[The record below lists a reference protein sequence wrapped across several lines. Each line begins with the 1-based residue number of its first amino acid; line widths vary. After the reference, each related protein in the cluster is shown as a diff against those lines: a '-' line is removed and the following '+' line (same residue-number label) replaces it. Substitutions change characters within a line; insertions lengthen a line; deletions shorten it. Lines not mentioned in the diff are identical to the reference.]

1 MAQRKP
7 TPELRRFGAE
17 LMRVRQ
23 DAGLTQN
30 ALAQAV
36 NVTRAYI
43 AQVEAGTTRC
53 RRDFAERLDRA
64 LGTDTAFVD
73 AWDEQLR
80 SIGYPRWF
88 VEYPDAEK
96 TAALLRAYETMLVF
110 GLFQTEAY
118 IRALVLSEAAV
129 EGRLRR
135 QAVLKRKEPPLIS
148 VVLAET
154 VLWTCMGG
162 AEVMREQCAHLLAVS
177 EWENV
182 ALQVAPTAYHW
193 GLGGPFNLATQ
204 PNGEDLLYMPT
215 TRGGSTSNDRE
226 DILPIVGAFSA
237 LQARALSADDSREF
251 LRKAVVRWT

>member
-1 MAQRKP
+1 VAQRKP

-17 LMRVRQ
+17 VMRLRQ

-36 NVTRAYI
+36 NVTRAYV

-53 RRDFAERLDRA
+53 RRDFAERLDSA
-64 LGTDTAFVD
+64 LGTETTFVD
-73 AWDEQLR
+73 AWDERLK

-96 TAALLRAYETMLVF
+96 TADLLRAYETMLVY
-110 GLFQTEAY
+110 GLFQTKAY
-118 IRALVLSEAAV
+118 IHALVLSEAAC

-135 QAVLKRKEPPLIS
+135 QTVLKRKEPPLIS
-148 VVLAET
+148 VVLAES
-154 VLWTCMGG
+154 VLWTCMGS
-162 AEVMREQCAHLLAVS
+162 ADVMREQCEHLLVVS
-177 EWENV
+177 QWDNIT
-182 ALQVAPTAYHW
+182 LQIAPTAYYR

-204 PNGEDLLYMPT
+204 SSGEDLLYMPT
-215 TRGGSTSNDRE
+215 TRGGITSNDRE

-237 LQARALSADDSREF
+237 LQARALNADDSREF